1 MSMVSVPGLEVSD
14 ESEVTA
20 LFSRC
25 KTKKT
30 FVSNAK
36 GMSCGQNIVFMLFCS
51 VKALATKS

>member
-25 KTKKT
+25 KTKIKLVINKEGLKAYYVVKT
-30 FVSNAK
+30 LFLCFFV
-36 GMSCGQNIVFMLFCS
+36 Q
-51 VKALATKS
+51 